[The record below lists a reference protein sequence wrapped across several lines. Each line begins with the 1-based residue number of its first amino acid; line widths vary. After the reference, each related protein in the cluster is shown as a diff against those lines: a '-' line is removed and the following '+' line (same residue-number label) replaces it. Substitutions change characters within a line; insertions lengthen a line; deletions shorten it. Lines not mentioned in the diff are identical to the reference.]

1 MYQGVGTD
9 RNRLGAQ
16 KEDHIHG
23 CGGPC
28 PFPLCRPPPHALPS
42 MMNQNC
48 LLTKRNAA
56 HFSKPLSLYCK
67 VSRESSHACSILDD
81 TLNPIWLEI
90 RSFALLHPPYVNNAC
105 YVLCV
110 CVCMCACISM
120 CKFVWAEADV
130 CHVFAVIS
138 FSFPVSQD
146 FCYTVC
152 SACQALLSLRSNSQ
166 HCATVGKNEF
176 FSTDLLWSGSKHTLW
191 YGSTAAVKVD
201 CLRVFLTARQ
211 NQTFTQG
218 QSWVIYRK

>member
-138 FSFPVSQD
+138 FSCTVSQD

-152 SACQALLSLRSNSQ
+152 SACQARLSLRSNSQ
-166 HCATVGKNEF
+166 HCATVGFVVKWEQH
-176 FSTDLLWSGSKHTLW
+176 TLVWVYSGS
-191 YGSTAAVKVD
+191 
-201 CLRVFLTARQ
+201 
-211 NQTFTQG
+211 QG
-218 QSWVIYRK
+218 GLP